1 MCSSDDVSLR
11 SKDELDAALKA
22 AVAKEDGLLKL
33 TPKEIREIVGK
44 KRAALAAAQDVVD
57 AEGALVAAESSA
69 TQAKGDAQKQQSF
82 TTTIV
87 IVMVLVV
94 AVVLVGAVLYVRK
107 AKQAAGNGT
116 AVASSS
122 TYEAG
127 GGGHLDGSV
136 VAFENP
142 MYTQGDQQQH
152 QNTGNTDGAG
162 AGFYQDVVPAV
173 QQHAGTGYMD
183 VAPTR
188 PAQAAYVEVSATV
201 DANNDWESE
210 DEEV

>member
-1 MCSSDDVSLR
+1 MTSSP
-11 SKDELDAALKA
+11 SKEELDAALKA

-33 TPKEIREIVGK
+33 TPKEIREIVDK
-44 KRAALAAAQDVVD
+44 KRAVLATAQDVVD

-87 IVMVLVV
+87 IAMVLVV
-94 AVVLVGAVLYVRK
+94 AVVIAGAVLYVRK

-116 AVASSS
+116 
-122 TYEAG
+122 
-127 GGGHLDGSV
+127 LDGSV
-136 VAFENP
+136 VSFENP
-142 MYTQGDQQQH
+142 MYAQGDQQQH
-152 QNTGNTDGAG
+152 QNTGKAGGKEGGAG
-162 AGFYQDVVPAV
+162 GGFYMDVVPAV

-188 PAQAAYVEVSATV
+188 PAQAAYVEVSAAV
-201 DANNDWESE
+201 DANDDWESE